1 MRPMLSL
8 LLVLLLPFAAGC
20 PAPDEADPGDDD
32 DATEEEEHDEE
43 HEHGTGDLE
52 GHVHA
57 LLTWSA
63 TDEIVLGTHTGMFRT
78 AEGEDELVAVY
89 EGPDFMGLV
98 HDPFDADR
106 YWASGHWGAEG
117 LGNWGFAESTDG
129 GATWENISLTG
140 SVDFHQMATSPD
152 QEGLVVGRFGGQFHV
167 SEDSGRTWTQHG
179 SPTDVYDIEVD
190 EASGPELLVATG
202 SALLRYD
209 VDGGTSDTLLT
220 DSVTCIDRVQSGYGY
235 GTDDGRIFL
244 CSSSLADCEEWDG
257 PDSEVVLH
265 LLGGADAASLYVL
278 TSASEV
284 HHTDDGGVTWERIA
298 HVE

>member
-1 MRPMLSL
+1 MRTITLALISL
-8 LLVLLLPFAAGC
+8 TLACTVPEEAP
-20 PAPDEADPGDDD
+20 PASDD
-32 DATEEEEHDEE
+32 DATEEEHDEE
-43 HEHGTGDLE
+43 HEHGTGELE

-57 LLTWSA
+57 LLPWGD

-78 AEGEDELVAVY
+78 ESGADELVAVF

-152 QEGLVVGRFGGQFHV
+152 QDGLVVGRFGGQFHV
-167 SEDSGRTWTQHG
+167 SEDSGRTWTQHA
-179 SPTDVYDIEVD
+179 SPADVFDIEVED
-190 EASGPELLVATG
+190 SAGPSLLVATG
-202 SALLRYD
+202 AALTRYG
-209 VDGGTSDTLLT
+209 VDSGATESLVD
-220 DSVTCIDRVQSGYGY
+220 DDVTCVDRAHGGYGY
-235 GTDDGRIFL
+235 GTDDGRIFV
-244 CSSSLADCEEWDG
+244 CADDLTGCEEWPG
-257 PDSEVVLH
+257 ADSATVLH
-265 LLGGADAASLYVL
+265 LLDGADVDSLYVL
-278 TSASEV
+278 TSSSEV
-284 HHTDDGGVTWERIA
+284 HHTDDRGVSWELIA